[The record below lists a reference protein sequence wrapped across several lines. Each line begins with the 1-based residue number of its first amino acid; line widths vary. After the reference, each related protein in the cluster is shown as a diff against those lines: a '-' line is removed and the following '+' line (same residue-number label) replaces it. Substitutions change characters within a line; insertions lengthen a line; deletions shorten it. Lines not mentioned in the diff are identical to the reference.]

1 MIHKEKIKDW
11 TGKIIGFVETD
22 SVTGNKVV
30 KDFYGKIKGK
40 YNKKLNISLSALWLV
55 KSCRENRESCEIHG
69 RYRHCKRGGFVHGKP
84 AIGVI

>member
-40 YNKKLNISLSALWLV
+40 YNKKLNITQDFYGRTVAKGDQSAMMLTY
-55 KSCRENRESCEIHG
+55 NRGI
-69 RYRHCKRGGFVHGKP
+69 K
-84 AIGVI
+84 